1 MDLNLNQFVRFIK
14 EYKAEQV
21 ICEFDFVHEGELY
34 KASIAVKKFEKEQ
47 KNDNSEN

>member
-1 MDLNLNQFVRFIK
+1 MGLNLDQFVRFIK
-14 EYKAEQV
+14 EYNAEQV

-47 KNDNSEN
+47 KNDDSED